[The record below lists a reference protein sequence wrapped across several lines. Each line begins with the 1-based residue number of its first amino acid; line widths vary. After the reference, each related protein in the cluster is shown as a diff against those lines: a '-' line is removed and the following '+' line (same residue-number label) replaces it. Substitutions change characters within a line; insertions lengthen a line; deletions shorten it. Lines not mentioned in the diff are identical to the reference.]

1 MALLHRYLLRQ
12 VGPPALIAF
21 AVIAFL
27 AMIAGLREQVA
38 DLPLDQVTL
47 GDLTRL
53 SFLSLPALIGYI
65 VPITYMMGILAGFGA
80 LAQRNE
86 FVSMKAAGIP
96 MRRIILPV
104 IGLGAALSAGCFL
117 VQDQMRPWAV
127 RQAISMIYSDLPL
140 RASIDLLPAGV
151 MHQFADWRVYIGSKD
166 ARTRTLRDLVI
177 LRPEQNG
184 ETSAF
189 YADSAQLV
197 REPGGSTLVLTN
209 GSWIQ
214 SRGADRV
221 MHAESP
227 RMELSVPKLMP
238 KEPKREREAMTL
250 RELFGHEAELARVY
264 AETQALPTYAE
275 LMRDRGEI
283 SNRFSLP
290 LMCLAVGLVTT
301 PLAVR
306 SPRSGRSFVF
316 GVGFLVLISYFTMNR
331 LFEPASL
338 MPLYQIILMGQAPN
352 IALGLAGLVF
362 VWRVDRI

>member
-27 AMIAGLREQVA
+27 AMMAGLREQIA
-38 DLPLDQVTL
+38 ELPLDQVTL

-53 SFLSLPALIGYI
+53 SFLSLPALIAYI
-65 VPITYMMGILAGFGA
+65 VPITYMMGILAGFGG

-86 FVSMKAAGIP
+86 FVAMKAAGIP
-96 MRRIILPV
+96 MRRIIVPV
-104 IGLGAALSAGCFL
+104 IGLGALLSVGCFL
-117 VQDQMRPWAV
+117 IQDQVRPWAV
-127 RQAISMIYSDLPL
+127 RQAIRMIYSDLPL
-140 RASIDLLPAGV
+140 RASIDLLPPGV
-151 MHQFADWRVYIGSKD
+151 MHEFADWRVYIGTKD
-166 ARTRTLRDLVI
+166 IRTHTLRHIVI
-177 LRPEQNG
+177 LRPEENG

-197 REPGGSTLVLTN
+197 REPEGSTLILTN

-214 SRGADRV
+214 SRGPDRV

-250 RELFGHEAELARVY
+250 RELFGHEAELAQTY
-264 AETQALPTYAE
+264 AATQALPTYAE
-275 LMRDRGEI
+275 LLRDRGEI
-283 SNRFSLP
+283 SDRLSLP
-290 LMCLAVGLVTT
+290 LMCLAVSLVTA

-306 SPRSGRSFVF
+306 SPRAGRSFVF
-316 GVGFLVLISYFTMNR
+316 AVGFLVLISYFTLNR
-331 LFEPASL
+331 VFEPRLL
-338 MPLYQIILMGQAPN
+338 MPLHQVILMGQAPN
-352 IALGLAGLVF
+352 IAVGLAGLFF
-362 VWRVDRI
+362 VWRVDRV